1 MHTDENCPNVLFKW
15 SNYDDDKG
23 LAGLFPDDFFSF
35 AHSFGNVNDNVLSC
49 KYTTD
54 QNLWSCPLES

>member
-54 QNLWSCPLES
+54 QNL